1 MDGTFVVSA
10 RYPDCVTRIVPHV
23 PLVLIGANIGAKAMR
38 NARNRWSSSRAV
50 DAPQLHHVTATRSS
64 APCGRFSYGWAIP
77 ARPMCRAAGTSS
89 EGGSQG

>member
-38 NARNRWSSSRAV
+38 NARNRWNSSRAV
-50 DAPQLHHVTATRSS
+50 DAPQLHDWKASGEIRK
-64 APCGRFSYGWAIP
+64 PFSLPFPVGFRAI
-77 ARPMCRAAGTSS
+77 R
-89 EGGSQG
+89 